1 MKYLALILCL
11 LLAAC
16 SPEPTAQARALPRIT
31 VTGRSME
38 PALHDGQTVELE
50 QVAFEALKVGDIIVF
65 WSDEQKLQKPQKIIH
80 RIFEVRR
87 GYVWTKGDANA
98 RPDPFEVRKEH
109 VVGRV
114 K

>member
-1 MKYLALILCL
+1 MKYLSLILCL

-38 PALHDGQTVELE
+38 PALHDGQTVALE
-50 QVAFEALKVGDIIVF
+50 QVAFEELKVGDIIVF
-65 WSDEQKLQKPQKIIH
+65 CDPRQKPQKIIH

-98 RPDPFEVRKEH
+98 RPDPFEVRAEQ

>member
-1 MKYLALILCL
+1 MKYLALVLCL

-16 SPEPTAQARALPRIT
+16 SPEPTAQARALSRIT
-31 VTGRSME
+31 VTGHSME

-50 QVAFEALKVGDIIVF
+50 QVAFAELKVGDVIVF
-65 WSDEQKLQKPQKIIH
+65 EYQGGRIIH

-98 RPDPFEVRKEH
+98 RPDPFEVREKQ